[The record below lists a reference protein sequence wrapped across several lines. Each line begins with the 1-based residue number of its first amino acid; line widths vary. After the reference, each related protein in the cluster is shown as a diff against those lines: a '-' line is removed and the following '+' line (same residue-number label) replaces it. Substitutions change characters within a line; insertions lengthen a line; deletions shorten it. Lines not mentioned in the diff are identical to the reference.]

1 MPRGRE
7 REDSAED
14 AAALR
19 RDFEW
24 AKDALAG
31 LGGWAGL
38 KSGTWFYEFARSTF
52 RACYER
58 ATPEYLQEKYP
69 GENAEFIADRLIRVA
84 AKNAMLLGSVTGVA
98 ISADELAGLLTAGE
112 GGVGLPANILLG
124 LAALGAELVLLVK
137 FQLQMVAGLA
147 RLYGVELDP
156 EDPEDVMTV
165 FLFALGGSLADQAG
179 RMGMRVGAR
188 ATRQMLER
196 RMRRELLAPW
206 KLLGERVGAKL
217 VSRSLVKYAVPMV
230 SVGIGAAWNY
240 ATTRAMGRLARKHFR
255 ERARSQARPALGR
268 GEA

>member
-1 MPRGRE
+1 M
-7 REDSAED
+7 
-14 AAALR
+14 
-19 RDFEW
+19 
-24 AKDALAG
+24 
-31 LGGWAGL
+31 
-38 KSGTWFYEFARSTF
+38 T
-52 RACYER
+52 
-58 ATPEYLQEKYP
+58 
-69 GENAEFIADRLIRVA
+69 
-84 AKNAMLLGSVTGVA
+84 AKNALLLGSVTGAA
-98 ISADELAGLLTAGE
+98 ISADELTSILTAGE
-112 GGVGLPANILLG
+112 GGVGLPANLLLG

-156 EDPEDVMTV
+156 EDPEDVLTV

-196 RMRRELLAPW
+196 RMRREMLAPW
-206 KLLGERVGAKL
+206 KLLGERVGARL

-240 ATTRAMGRLARKHFR
+240 AATRALGRLARRHFR
-255 ERARSQARPALGR
+255 ERARSERRLALGR